1 MDLPPIPPGVIG
13 ANLELGSSAP
23 SPPPPQALVAA
34 SPRQENLSTEDK
46 DDLLSA
52 LGD

>member
-1 MDLPPIPPGVIG
+1 MDLPPIPPLG
-13 ANLELGSSAP
+13 ADLGLGSSTP
-23 SPPPPQALVAA
+23 LPPPQALVAA

-52 LGD
+52 LGN

>member
-1 MDLPPIPPGVIG
+1 MDLPPIPPGVLG
-13 ANLELGSSAP
+13 ANLELGSSA
-23 SPPPPQALVAA
+23 SSTPPPQALVAP

-46 DDLLSA
+46 DDLISA

>member
-1 MDLPPIPPGVIG
+1 MDLPPISPDAIG
-13 ANLELGSSAP
+13 ANLGLGSLA
-23 SPPPPQALVAA
+23 PPPPQALVAA

>member
-1 MDLPPIPPGVIG
+1 MDLPPIPPGAIES
-13 ANLELGSSAP
+13 NLGLGSLA
-23 SPPPPQALVAA
+23 PPQALVAA